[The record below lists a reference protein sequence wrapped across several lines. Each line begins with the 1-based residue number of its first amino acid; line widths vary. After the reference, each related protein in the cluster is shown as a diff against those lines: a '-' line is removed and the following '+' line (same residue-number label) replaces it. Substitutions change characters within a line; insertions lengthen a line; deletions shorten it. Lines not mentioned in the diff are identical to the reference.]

1 MGLTKSEVRSQKS
14 EVVFETEI
22 YAPLQKLCALKGGVL
37 DPTIFD
43 NNIMPLQT
51 YILKIHLQALYAKL
65 YKSSRERRDVI
76 KPPSPPTSTIK

>member
-1 MGLTKSEVRSQKS
+1 MNLYLIKPRLLTKSEVRSQKFLTTFRRYRT

-43 NNIMPLQT
+43 NIIMPLRT
-51 YILKIHLQALYAKL
+51 F
-65 YKSSRERRDVI
+65 
-76 KPPSPPTSTIK
+76 

>member
-1 MGLTKSEVRSQKS
+1 MDWWVTVRLTKSEVRSQKS

-43 NNIMPLQT
+43 KNIISFYQN
-51 YILKIHLQALYAKL
+51 
-65 YKSSRERRDVI
+65 
-76 KPPSPPTSTIK
+76 

>member
-1 MGLTKSEVRSQKS
+1 MFSLKPTLRSPTLRGLTKSEVRSQKFLTTFRHYRT

-43 NNIMPLQT
+43 
-51 YILKIHLQALYAKL
+51 KFF
-65 YKSSRERRDVI
+65 
-76 KPPSPPTSTIK
+76 

>member
-1 MGLTKSEVRSQKS
+1 MTPKVNEVRSQKS

-43 NNIMPLQT
+43 
-51 YILKIHLQALYAKL
+51 KFFC
-65 YKSSRERRDVI
+65 S
-76 KPPSPPTSTIK
+76 

>member
-1 MGLTKSEVRSQKS
+1 MINHQAYNFNKLLKNVEELTKSEVRSQKFLTTFRHYRT

-43 NNIMPLQT
+43 
-51 YILKIHLQALYAKL
+51 K
-65 YKSSRERRDVI
+65 
-76 KPPSPPTSTIK
+76 

>member
-1 MGLTKSEVRSQKS
+1 MRTPRGNQGILTKSEVRSQKS

-43 NNIMPLQT
+43 KLQNLEL
-51 YILKIHLQALYAKL
+51 ILLDNFFEIA
-65 YKSSRERRDVI
+65 
-76 KPPSPPTSTIK
+76 

>member
-1 MGLTKSEVRSQKS
+1 MGLTKS

-43 NNIMPLQT
+43 ND
-51 YILKIHLQALYAKL
+51 HLLTPQ
-65 YKSSRERRDVI
+65 R
-76 KPPSPPTSTIK
+76 